1 MTCNASPSSSLFSGG
16 RTIQFN
22 VAEGERL
29 KAIGNE
35 LYQRG
40 KYVDA
45 LNKYTEGAKNDPT
58 NPLIYA
64 NRAAVHLAMKRYA
77 RLSHLVWVGIL

>member
-1 MTCNASPSSSLFSGG
+1 MSCNASPSSSLFSGG
-16 RTIQFN
+16 GTIQFN

-29 KAIGNE
+29 KTIGNE

-45 LNKYTEGAKNDPT
+45 LDKYTEGANNDPT

-77 RLSHLVWVGIL
+77 QLSHLVWVGT